1 MGISI
6 IAWMHGWLASGV
18 SHALTCGIGA
28 YLWDYYFLFFF
39 FFFSWTQHGSL
50 FYLHVAQTKG
60 LGVYTGFSVFVF
72 GLGAGWSR
80 INPMAHGEEIWEGTE
95 RQRRPSLYV

>member
-1 MGISI
+1 M
-6 IAWMHGWLASGV
+6 V
-18 SHALTCGIGA
+18 GIGGQSRSD
-28 YLWDYYFLFFF
+28 LWNRGLLVGLLFS

-50 FYLHVAQTKG
+50 FYLHVAPTKG

-80 INPMAHGEEIWEGTE
+80 INPMAHGEEN
-95 RQRRPSLYV
+95 